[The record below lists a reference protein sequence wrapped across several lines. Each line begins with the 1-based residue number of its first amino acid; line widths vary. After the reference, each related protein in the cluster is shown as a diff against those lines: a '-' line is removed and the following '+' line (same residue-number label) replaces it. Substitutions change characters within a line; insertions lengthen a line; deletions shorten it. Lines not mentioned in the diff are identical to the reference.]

1 MSTKSL
7 PVGTTLI
14 ALKLYSG
21 MLQNNGTRRRTEPTL
36 SQQTAVVAFHTAG
49 QPLEFRLLADIRKVH
64 RARGL
69 GAHRQHIDCK
79 LMQTWLRS

>member
-21 MLQNNGTRRRTEPTL
+21 MLVNGDLREGRDQRLSETCHNRR
-36 SQQTAVVAFHTAG
+36 
-49 QPLEFRLLADIRKVH
+49 
-64 RARGL
+64 
-69 GAHRQHIDCK
+69 
-79 LMQTWLRS
+79 